1 MARRLLVLSANLI
14 SLASLLFFGAVS
26 ICLRFRFRTR
36 LVVSHFQDDIG
47 NLFFEFSGDH
57 LDRHF
62 LQVHRC
68 DEKASGK
75 MSSAFGA
82 MTLKA
87 NEAERLRRGNLL
99 RGTNHIFCSDRS

>member
-1 MARRLLVLSANLI
+1 MITSLPQTDKVLRESLSVEAAELMLQPGARNWWQ
-14 SLASLLFFGAVS
+14 ASRDCETLGGQRGAAAKS
-26 ICLRFRFRTR
+26 RGTP
-36 LVVSHFQDDIG
+36 
-47 NLFFEFSGDH
+47 
-57 LDRHF
+57 DRR
-62 LQVHRC
+62 RC

-75 MSSAFGA
+75 MLSAFGA